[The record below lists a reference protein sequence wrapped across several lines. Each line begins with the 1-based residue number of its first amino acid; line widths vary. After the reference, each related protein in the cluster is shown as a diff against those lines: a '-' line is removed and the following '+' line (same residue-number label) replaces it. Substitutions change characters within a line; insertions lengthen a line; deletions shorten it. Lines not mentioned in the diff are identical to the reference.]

1 MPESSPARR
10 PHEHRRLPGMGSR
23 IRHPFRRSAGS
34 RASDADHVVVR
45 LSGEITSKN
54 ARAIGASLREALR
67 APPRVLEVDLDRV
80 TYLSSDGGAAFFM
93 ALLAAR
99 PHGTRMIVT
108 HAGAQ
113 ARATLIQ
120 LGLPLAL
127 DIYEGDGDDPD
138 NT

>member
-1 MPESSPARR
+1 
-10 PHEHRRLPGMGSR
+10 MGSR
-23 IRHPFRRSAGS
+23 IRHPFRRSTGS
-34 RASDADHVVVR
+34 ATSDADHVVVR

-80 TYLSSDGGAAFFM
+80 TYLSSDGGTAFFM

-99 PHGTRMIVT
+99 PHGTQVIVT

-113 ARATLIQ
+113 ARATLGQ
-120 LGLPLAL
+120 LGLPRAL
-127 DIYEGDGDDPD
+127 DIYEGDGDSPD
-138 NT
+138 TA